1 MTRGDLPRVVLVEE
15 HPTMRAA
22 VRKVLE
28 ADGFSVPAE
37 ASTAKQGLEVVL
49 RERPDVC
56 LVGCQMAGSLQM
68 IAGVTDPRNGC
79 QTDVIVLTASRST
92 ESMIDAIRAG
102 AVGYLLKEMNPERIP
117 AAVRGVLAGEAALP
131 RTLVVRLIKEIQR
144 LGRGPMLNGNNGLVE
159 LTSRQ
164 WEILGLMDDRLT
176 TTEIAERLQISP
188 VTVRRHTSVLLE
200 KLGVADKESAV
211 ALFRS
216 SR

>member
-1 MTRGDLPRVVLVEE
+1 MGGDHPRVVLVEE
-15 HPTMRAA
+15 HPTLRAA

-37 ASTAKQGLEVVL
+37 ASTAHEGLEAVL
-49 RERPDVC
+49 RERPDAC
-56 LVGCQMAGSLQM
+56 LVGYQMPGSLRM
-68 IAGVTDPRNGC
+68 IAGITDPQSGC
-79 QTDVIVLTASRST
+79 DTDVIVLTASRST
-92 ESMIDAIRAG
+92 ENMIDAIRAG

-117 AAVRGVLAGEAALP
+117 AAVRGVLAGEAAMP

-144 LGRGPMLNGNNGLVE
+144 LGRGPMLSGSNGLVE
-159 LTSRQ
+159 LTPRQ
-164 WEILGLMDDRLT
+164 WEVLSLTADRLS
-176 TTEIAERLQISP
+176 TTEIAQRLQISP
-188 VTVRRHTSVLLE
+188 VTVRRHTSVLLR